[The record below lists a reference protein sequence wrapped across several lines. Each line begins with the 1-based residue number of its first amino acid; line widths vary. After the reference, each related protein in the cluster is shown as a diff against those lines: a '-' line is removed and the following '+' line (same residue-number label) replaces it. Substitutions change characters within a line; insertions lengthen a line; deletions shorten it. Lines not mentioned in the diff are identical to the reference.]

1 MTTTRVISS
10 PRRAGAE
17 PAAAPGFAGRIE
29 AATAPALVTLF
40 LVTVIIPVII
50 NVAGLTLTLP
60 RILLLLLTVPL
71 FFQLISGRVGRL
83 LAADYFFMLY
93 AFWILVSL
101 TYHYGVSRLAL
112 SGITIVEHFGAYLLG
127 RTLIRNTADYR
138 HYMKVFFITLLI
150 LFPAALVEL
159 NTNINLWSKLW
170 GLAFQMPNKPGSA
183 YGRMGLER
191 VMSGFDHPIHFG
203 MYCALGVANFFY
215 LYRNQLA
222 KALPMMGFSTFM
234 SFMSL
239 SSAPL
244 LAIALQVILILWDQ
258 ITRGKWKLFVILCV
272 IGYVTVDSL
281 SNRTPVTILISTLTF
296 NSGTA
301 WTRVSIWENGIATVW
316 NNPVFGIGLDDW
328 SRPAWLTSSV
338 DNFWLLT
345 MMRHGIVALVFLG
358 CAIVF
363 GLRAIIRNKGLD
375 EEQTLIRTGY
385 VISVAALL
393 FTLSTV
399 HIWGAAGSYVMFY
412 LGAGHWLCRAGK
424 DSVVAT
430 EAGVEPGSEARRRA
444 QAASRLQQEEP
455 VSVSRPFV
463 APAAASRDAGGGL
476 PRSRFAPVHRREDQK
491 G

>member
-17 PAAAPGFAGRIE
+17 PAAAPGLAGRIE

-40 LVTVIIPVII
+40 LATVIIPVFLY
-50 NVAGLTLTLP
+50 VGGLTLTLS
-60 RILLLLLTVPL
+60 RLLLLVLAVPL
-71 FFQLISGRVGRL
+71 FVRLVSGKAGRL
-83 LAADYFFMLY
+83 LMADYFFMLY

-101 TYHYGVSRLAL
+101 TYNHGTSRIAL
-112 SGITIVEHFGAYLLG
+112 SGITIIEHFGAYLLG
-127 RTLIRNTADYR
+127 RTLIRNVTDFR
-138 HYMKVFFITLLI
+138 HYLRVLFITMLI
-150 LFPAALVEL
+150 LFPAAVIEL
-159 NTNINLWSKLW
+159 NTNINLWTDLW
-170 GLAFQMPNKPGSA
+170 GTVFDVARKGGSA

-191 VMSGFDHPIHFG
+191 VQSGFEHPIHFG

-239 SSAPL
+239 SSGPL

-272 IGYVTVDSL
+272 IGYVTIDAL

-296 NSGTA
+296 NSGSA
-301 WTRVSIWENGIATVW
+301 WTRIGIWEFGMINVW
-316 NNPVFGIGLDDW
+316 RSPIFGIGLNDW
-328 SRPAWLTSSV
+328 IRPFWLTSSV

-358 CAIVF
+358 CGIVL
-363 GLRAIIRNKGLD
+363 GLRDIVRTKGLD

-393 FTLSTV
+393 FSLSTV

-412 LGAGHWLCRAGK
+412 FGAGLWLCSAGK
-424 DSVVAT
+424 EGAPESNPEAETGQDMPRRAHMSGRAIPAAPDPGFPRPAPT
-430 EAGVEPGSEARRRA
+430 PREAGRE
-444 QAASRLQQEEP
+444 
-455 VSVSRPFV
+455 
-463 APAAASRDAGGGL
+463 L
-476 PRSRFAPVHRREDQK
+476 PQSRFAHVHRREDRK